1 MEGVLMMTNNIN
13 YIKAYTEVNCLLE
26 YLPQSYIEKLPKK
39 LIDLIKKQ
47 SNEKFNIYIDTN
59 KSLLDQNFSNKT
71 KDLIAVIKYNY
82 WSTDEERKQL
92 KNIFY
97 ENENKHQEELLEK
110 YNPNDIF
117 KKREQRVKVTNP
129 IDSNT
134 QITLYKE
141 NIFTKFLNKL
151 KNLFRK
157 K

>member
-1 MEGVLMMTNNIN
+1 MMTNNIN

-97 ENENKHQEELLEK
+97 ENENKYQEELLEK

-134 QITLYKE
+134 QIALYKE

>member
-1 MEGVLMMTNNIN
+1 MMNNNIN

-97 ENENKHQEELLEK
+97 ENENKYQEELLEK

>member
-1 MEGVLMMTNNIN
+1 MMTNNN

-39 LIDLIKKQ
+39 LIELIKKQ
-47 SNEKFNIYIDTN
+47 SDEKFNIDIDTN
-59 KSLLDQNFSNKT
+59 KSLSEQDFSRKT

-82 WSTDEERKQL
+82 WSTDEERRQL
-92 KNIFY
+92 KNLFY
-97 ENENKHQEELLEK
+97 ENENKYQQELLEK

-117 KKREQRVKVTNP
+117 KKREQKVEVTNT

-134 QITLYKE
+134 QIALYKE

>member
-1 MEGVLMMTNNIN
+1 MMTNNIN

-26 YLPQSYIEKLPKK
+26 YLPQSYIKKLPKK

-97 ENENKHQEELLEK
+97 ENENKYQEELLEK

-134 QITLYKE
+134 QIALYKE